1 MIGIKKCQS
10 SNISDDAGG
19 DPFGVS
25 LYNRSLYTVLEGAF
39 IEAPP
44 SMLLLN

>member
-1 MIGIKKCQS
+1 MIGIKKFQS

-19 DPFGVS
+19 DPFG